1 MKLLFDIFPVIIF
14 FVTYNIAGKF
24 PTESQKLAIDLLGNV
39 TSNHSISLTMGPIL
53 LATGLSVIS
62 SVIQVLYLKL
72 RKQEISILVWMTF
85 FIILIF
91 GGATIYFQND
101 TFIKLKPTII
111 LGLNAVAFLVSDLV
125 FGKNLMK
132 MTMQEALVLPDNI
145 WRKCNFA
152 FAIFTMVMA
161 LMNLYVAFNYSQST
175 WVSYKLYSLAALPVF
190 FVIMIAS
197 LSKYLP
203 EQDNE

>member
-24 PTESQKLAIDLLGNV
+24 PNESQKLAVDLLSNV
-39 TSNHSISLTMGPIL
+39 TSNHSVSLTMGPIL
-53 LATGLSVIS
+53 LATSLSVIS
-62 SVIQVLYLKL
+62 SVLQVAYLKL
-72 RKQEISILVWMTF
+72 KKQEISVLVWMTF

-111 LGLNAVAFLVSDLV
+111 LALNAVVFLVSDFA

-132 MTMQEALVLPDNI
+132 ITMQEALILPDNI
-145 WRKCNFA
+145 WRKCNLA
-152 FAIFTMVMA
+152 FAIFTLIMA
-161 LMNLYVAFNYSQST
+161 VMNLYVAFNFSQST
-175 WVSYKLYSLAALPVF
+175 WVSYKLYSLAAIPVF

-203 EQDNE
+203 EQDND